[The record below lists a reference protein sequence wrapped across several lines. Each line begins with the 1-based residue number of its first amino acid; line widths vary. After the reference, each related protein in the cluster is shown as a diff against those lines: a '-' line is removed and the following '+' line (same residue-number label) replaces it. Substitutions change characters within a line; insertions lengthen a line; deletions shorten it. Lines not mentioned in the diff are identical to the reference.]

1 MTDQAAT
8 ATSAD
13 VQLADEVVELST
25 LIVGAGAAGARAAI
39 ELAQR
44 GIDTDEMLV
53 IGKRDHGDAHTTW
66 ARGGINGALGT
77 HDPEDDW
84 AIHAADTIDEG
95 HFLNDP
101 AKIETVTREMP
112 DRLRELDDW
121 GMAFSRT
128 PADEI
133 DQRYFGAQSFRRTAF
148 AGDHT
153 GESMMETLV
162 DRAQELGIPYREN
175 VMVTQLLVDD
185 GRILGAAG
193 YDMTD
198 GDLLLFEADTV
209 VLAAGGYTS
218 VYSRHSSRDE
228 ENTGDGPALA
238 YEAGARLMDMEFVQF
253 HPTGMAVD
261 ETDPEWAPWA
271 GRLVTEAV
279 RGEGGRL
286 YNTEGERFM
295 ERYSPDQMEL
305 DARDVVARAIASEVA
320 AGRGTD
326 NGGVYL
332 DISHRDRAFI
342 EERLPRMCE
351 RFADLGVDF
360 ATERVE
366 VAPTAHY
373 GMGGVLVDD
382 SGETDIDGLY
392 AIGETMAGVH
402 GANRLGGNSLAET
415 VAYGRVAG
423 AAVADRI
430 ERGDVPGRD
439 RETLRELADAQFANL
454 EALTDRSGE
463 HDPEALLS
471 DLRDTLEAS
480 AGIIRDEDGL
490 RAGLDSLATLRDRAS
505 EMAVG
510 DRTSRSFED
519 ALDVGF
525 MLTVAEAILRG
536 ALERAESRGAHFR
549 RDFPETD
556 DTWRRNIVYERDDV
570 GALCLDFH
578 AVDPPS
584 PQVQAALDAG
594 YELAYHQLE

>member
-1 MTDQAAT
+1 MTDQTAT
-8 ATSAD
+8 ATSTEPGH
-13 VQLADEVVELST
+13 ADEVVELST
-25 LIVGAGAAGARAAI
+25 LIVGAGAAGARAGI

-44 GIDTDEMLV
+44 GVDTDEVLV
-53 IGKRDHGDAHTTW
+53 VGKRDHGDAHTTW

-84 AIHAADTIDEG
+84 TIHAADTIDEG

-101 AKIETVTREMP
+101 AKVETVTREMP
-112 DRLRELDDW
+112 DRLRELDEW

-128 PADEI
+128 PDGEI

-162 DRAQELGIPYREN
+162 DRAQELNVPYREN

-185 GRILGAAG
+185 GRVLGAAA
-193 YDMTD
+193 YDMDD
-198 GDLLLFEADTV
+198 GHLILFEADTV

-218 VYSRHSSRDE
+218 VFSRHSSRDD

-286 YNTEGERFM
+286 YNAEGERFM

-305 DARDVVARAIASEVA
+305 DARDVVARAIAKEVEQ
-320 AGRGTD
+320 GRGTD

-332 DISHRDRAFI
+332 DLSHKDRAFI
-342 EERLPRMCE
+342 KERLPRMYE
-351 RFADLGVDF
+351 RYADLGVDL
-360 ATERVE
+360 ATERIE

-382 SGETDIDGLY
+382 TGETDIDGLY

-423 AAVADRI
+423 AAIADRI
-430 ERGDVPGRD
+430 ERGAVPERD
-439 RETLRELADAQFANL
+439 RETLLEQAETQFADL
-454 EALTDRSGE
+454 VALTDRAGDHE
-463 HDPEALLS
+463 PKALLD
-471 DLRDTLEAS
+471 DLRDCLEDS

-490 RAGLDSLATLRDRAS
+490 RAGLDRLATLRRRAS

-510 DRTSRSFED
+510 DRTSRAFEY

-525 MLTVAEAILRG
+525 ALTVAEAVLRG
-536 ALERAESRGAHFR
+536 ALERTESRGAHYR
-549 RDFPETD
+549 RDYPETD
-556 DTWRRNIVYERDDV
+556 ETWRRNVVFERDGV
-570 GALCLDFH
+570 GTMRLDH
-578 AVDPPS
+578 RAVDPPS
-584 PQVQAALDAG
+584 ERVQRALDAG
-594 YELAYHQLE
+594 YELEYHQLE